1 MSQLPQS
8 TVIYPLRLVL
18 AGISPM
24 IWRRL
29 LVSSETTIVQLHHY
43 IQASFDWR
51 GEHLH
56 RFRTHGKNYGIA
68 YLGGISF
75 DDNPDGVPLSRF
87 HLHPREAFRYEY
99 DFIANWRVDLCA

>member
-8 TVIYPLRLVL
+8 TVIYQLRLVL

-29 LVSSETTIVQLHHY
+29 LVSSETTIAQLHQY
-43 IQASFDWR
+43 IQVALYWS

-56 RFRTHGKNYGIA
+56 RFRIHGKDYGIA
-68 YLGGISF
+68 YLGGMESTKNRAGTRQSSTPPVI
-75 DDNPDGVPLSRF
+75 P
-87 HLHPREAFRYEY
+87 AFRVQTLGS
-99 DFIANWRVDLCA
+99 DCCHPGLV